1 MGEIERGR
9 KVLVP
14 PFLKPQKEEKK
25 TSREERR
32 LRAKAIDEVEKGSV
46 KINKSIAEEYGQ
58 LEEVEIVGG
67 ERRRTFKA
75 LADEK
80 IPQQEVWL
88 NPEDL
93 RSLGIAE
100 GTIVT
105 VRKTK

>member
-14 PFLKPQKEEKK
+14 PFLKPQKEERKAVK
-25 TSREERR
+25 EERR
-32 LRAKAIDEVEKGSV
+32 LRAKAVDEVERGNA
-46 KINKSIAEEYGQ
+46 KINKSVAEEYGSV
-58 LEEVEIVGG
+58 EEVEIVGG
-67 ERRRTFKA
+67 EKRRTFKA

-80 IPQQEVWL
+80 VPQQEVWV

-93 RSLGIAE
+93 KSLGIAE

-105 VRKTK
+105 VRRIK